1 MMSPTRDHGEWGV
14 HLRNA
19 QGILT
24 QAPAVPVHVSVDIV
38 AIQCA

>member
-19 QGILT
+19 LGILT